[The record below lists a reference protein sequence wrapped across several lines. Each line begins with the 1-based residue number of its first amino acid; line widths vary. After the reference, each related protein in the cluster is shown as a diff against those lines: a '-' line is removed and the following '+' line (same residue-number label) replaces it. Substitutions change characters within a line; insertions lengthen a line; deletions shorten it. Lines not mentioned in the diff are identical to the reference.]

1 MTQTPSQP
9 SRLPPALARQIV
21 IAERVMRRRRMLL
34 ARLSR

>member
-1 MTQTPSQP
+1 MTQKPPQP

-21 IAERVMRRRRMLL
+21 VAERVMRRRRLLL

>member
-1 MTQTPSQP
+1 MTQTSSCP
-9 SRLPPALARQIV
+9 SRLPCALARQIA